1 MYEELNEYIKEM
13 QNLPEKEIKIYLAVG
28 ELIKEGRDIN
38 DMKVSEISQRAGIG
52 KGTTY
57 EYFQSKEE
65 LIYKAIHYFVIGS
78 TKVAILKIMG
88 EGTFKEKFYSIMD
101 YIWESRL
108 EERTLQSMLQF
119 VRSVRSSVD
128 ANSLNRIGDKYDP
141 CSAVKFI
148 EELLKRYLASGY
160 EEGLFTE
167 TDDIYR
173 KDVICSQVLLFL
185 FLMQDIREEERR
197 KEIEDFVYNG
207 MITLLNSREK
217 GKKQ

>member
-65 LIYKAIHYFVIGS
+65 LIYKAIHYFVIDS

-88 EGTFKEKFYSIMD
+88 EGSFKEKFYSIMD

-119 VRSVRSSVD
+119 ARSVRSSID
-128 ANSLNRIGDKYDP
+128 TSSFNQIGDKYDP
-141 CSAVKFI
+141 CTAVKFI
-148 EELLKRYLASGY
+148 EELLKQYLTSGY
-160 EEGLFTE
+160 EEGIFTE

-173 KDVICSQVLLFL
+173 KDVLCSQVLLFL
-185 FLMQDIREEERR
+185 FLMQDVREEERK

-207 MITLLNSREK
+207 MIMLLNAREK

>member
-65 LIYKAIHYFVIGS
+65 LIYKAIHYFVIDS

-88 EGTFKEKFYSIMD
+88 EGSFKEKFYSIMD

-119 VRSVRSSVD
+119 ARSVRSSVD
-128 ANSLNRIGDKYDP
+128 TASFNRIGDKYDP
-141 CSAVKFI
+141 CTAVKFI
-148 EELLKRYLASGY
+148 EELLKRYLTSGY

-173 KDVICSQVLLFL
+173 KDVLCSQVLLFL
-185 FLMQDIREEERR
+185 FLMQDVREEDRK

>member
-65 LIYKAIHYFVIGS
+65 LIYKAIHYFVIDS

-88 EGTFKEKFYSIMD
+88 EGSFKEKFYSIMD

-119 VRSVRSSVD
+119 ARSVRSSVD
-128 ANSLNRIGDKYDP
+128 TGSLKRIGDKYDP
-141 CSAVKFI
+141 CTAVKFI
-148 EELLKRYLASGY
+148 EELLKQYLSSGY

-173 KDVICSQVLLFL
+173 KDVLCSQVLLFL
-185 FLMQDIREEERR
+185 FLMQDVREEERK

>member
-65 LIYKAIHYFVIGS
+65 LIYKAIHYFVIDS

-88 EGTFKEKFYSIMD
+88 EGSFKEKFYSIMD

-119 VRSVRSSVD
+119 ARSVRSSVD
-128 ANSLNRIGDKYDP
+128 TGSLNRIGDKYDS
-141 CSAVKFI
+141 CTAVKFI
-148 EELLKRYLASGY
+148 EELLKQYLSSGY

-173 KDVICSQVLLFL
+173 KDVLCSQVLLFL
-185 FLMQDIREEERR
+185 FLMQDVREEERK